1 MDHKQIEQSDLI
13 DRYLM
18 GQLSVDEQEQF
29 EEHFVDCAV
38 CVDRLTT
45 TKDLIQ
51 GLRHVASHQA
61 AEREA
66 YLPAPIPWYSRYRL
80 APKWWALASGFLLLI
95 ALSAAVIMFNRARLS
110 STQADQARSD
120 SAEWQR
126 RYQQERES
134 AELAG
139 KKHKETEDELGGR
152 LNELRKE
159 LDNNR
164 KKAPGELRPGSRG
177 RTITPQANVQIV
189 ILNSTR
195 GSDPRS
201 ATNNVHLPISP
212 TNFLLLLALE
222 GEAPHLDYH
231 MSLLDDRG
239 EVILQRGGFRP
250 NEKNSL
256 TFLMN
261 SSLFRPGYYS
271 VRVEGVDAGA
281 GRSIIGEYYF
291 HVTKDL

>member
-13 DRYLM
+13 DRYVM

-61 AEREA
+61 AERGA

-80 APKWWALASGFLLLI
+80 APKWLALASGFLVLI
-95 ALSAAVIMFNRARLS
+95 ALSAAVIMFDRVRIS
-110 STQADQARSD
+110 STEADQARSE

-126 RYQQERES
+126 RYQKERES

-139 KKHKETEDELGGR
+139 KKHQETEDELGGR
-152 LNELRKE
+152 LAKLQKE

-164 KKAPGELRPGSRG
+164 KPTPGELPPGSGG
-177 RTITPQANVQIV
+177 RAISPQANVPIIV
-189 ILNSTR
+189 LNSTR
-195 GSDPRS
+195 GIDPRS
-201 ATNNVHLPISP
+201 VANAVRLPRSP
-212 TNFLLLLALE
+212 TSFVISLALE
-222 GEAPHLDYH
+222 GETKHRDYRLI
-231 MSLLDDRG
+231 LLDDRG
-239 EVILQRGGFRP
+239 EVIWQGGGFRR
-250 NEKNSL
+250 NASNSL
-256 TFLMN
+256 TVGLN

-271 VRVEGVDAGA
+271 LRVEGVGA
-281 GRSIIGEYYF
+281 GTARSIIGEYYF

>member
-1 MDHKQIEQSDLI
+1 MDHTHIEQSDLI

-51 GLRHVASHQA
+51 GLRHVASRQA
-61 AEREA
+61 AERGA

-80 APKWWALASGFLLLI
+80 APKWLALASGFLLLI

-120 SAEWQR
+120 SAAWQR
-126 RYQQERES
+126 RYQEERES

-164 KKAPGELRPGSRG
+164 KKAPSELLPGSGG
-177 RTITPQANVQIV
+177 RTITPQANVPIFL
-189 ILNSTR
+189 LNSTR
-195 GSDPRS
+195 GSDPPS
-201 ATNNVHLPISP
+201 ATNNVHLPSSP
-212 TNFLLLLALE
+212 TNFVILLALE
-222 GEAPHLDYH
+222 GEVKHLDYH
-231 MSLLDDRG
+231 MILLDDRG
-239 EVILQRGGFRP
+239 EVIWQRGGGRP
-250 NEKNSL
+250 IAKNSL
-256 TFLMN
+256 SVLMN
-261 SSLFRPGYYS
+261 SSLFRPGYYRL
-271 VRVEGVDAGA
+271 RVEGVGAGA